1 MSQTSDSS
9 SRALA
14 TLVAALGITIGATP
28 ATLHAQAP
36 TNAPAP
42 QATQLKKDAKPDAVQ
57 GKVGAKDAVQIKV
70 GAPARDALQQKGK
83 AQSEGGDDEPEV
95 ATRKAPTAEKAAVQ
109 IKGALQA
116 KAPAAAPAKPM

>member
-1 MSQTSDSS
+1 MSQSSDSS

-42 QATQLKKDAKPDAVQ
+42 QATQLKKDAKPEAVQ

-70 GAPARDALQQKGK
+70 GAP
-83 AQSEGGDDEPEV
+83 
-95 ATRKAPTAEKAAVQ
+95 TAEKAAVQ
-109 IKGALQA
+109 IKGAVQA
-116 KAPAAAPAKPM
+116 KAPAATPAKPM